1 MNMRAKFFGAIA
13 GGIVFLS
20 VASNAKAQCPTTM
33 VISQAPIGQE
43 CGANVSYEVS
53 NPNGF
58 QFIQFDLDGTPISTQ
73 QSGSIYLN
81 PGTYTFAV
89 STADANNC
97 TMYIEEEIT
106 ILPSVTVQFQN
117 NTVACNGMLGLN
129 VSVQGGSGNYTYAWE
144 PSALMNNPT
153 ASAPA
158 MNVGTSS
165 EVVSVTVT
173 DNLGCSQFAEMVVYP
188 NLPVNQTLELC
199 SGSATLSLD
208 PGSLMYNWS
217 ATDVNGDAIDMTG
230 VTGNVFDAT
239 TPGTYVVVT
248 YYMGCN
254 VTTHQFIVEECTS
267 TACPTI
273 MAVNQVPSGCG
284 ADVSFAVNNPNG
296 FQFVQFTLDGTPIST
311 QSSGSTYLNPGT
323 YVIASS
329 TADANNCTMYLEEE
343 ITVLP
348 ANGLS
353 AFISVQATPC
363 AGVCTG
369 QLMAGAN
376 GGTFPYSYNW
386 NIATTTQVVTHACMD
401 FYEVTVTDA
410 NGCTSVASVD
420 LVDAGPIINFF
431 SDTVAC
437 NGTLMLDNSTSGGS
451 GDYSFSWT
459 PASMMS
465 DPFAEFP
472 IMTVGTEI
480 TLVSVT
486 VTDNVTGCF
495 TTETVLVYPNLPI
508 QSTVSLCNN
517 STELMVNPG
526 SIAYNWSATDPDG
539 NTIDMTGV
547 SGNSFEAT
555 VPGNYVVVTYYAG
568 CNVTTHLFEVG
579 ESNLTVGFSIILGG
593 PEYAC
598 NGECINVG
606 AVGFGGTAPYSV
618 EWSDGTLGSALEA
631 CTGGEYSAV
640 LVDALGCVSDASIL
654 IPGCPGACSSS
665 FTYTQQC
672 GMFCFNGAGSPA
684 AVAYYWDFGDGNT
697 SNSAEPDMCH
707 TYPVSGT
714 FDVTLQTIDAT
725 GCVSSFSVP
734 VVYDALVVSVEDTV
748 YTCAGVCAGTATA
761 IASGGSAPFTYF
773 WSDGS
778 NQEFTSG
785 LCAGNYLVMV
795 TDTNG
800 CSVTEYVVVLEH
812 PVQELTITD
821 SSYMV
826 MNDVG
831 IGWCFIASVG
841 FDSYLWNTG
850 SATQVICTVF
860 TPDNSQQWGDILLMA
875 MDSNGC
881 YYETSIPAPVPIW
894 GEDVWPGDVDF
905 DGIANNVDLI
915 YLGYAY
921 GFTDSERP
929 MATLDWEAQPSPDW
943 NWDFFYLPQT
953 VNFKHADTDGNGT
966 VNFADTIAISQNYSL
981 THGKTENA
989 LGGGY
994 PMLRVEATPD
1004 TVGLLQAVNIT
1015 VHLADAAM
1023 PVDSLHGIAFTL
1035 TFNETLVIADDLAID
1050 FSNNTLGTVGSDV
1063 LTLQKPLFPNGEIDV
1078 AITRNTLQNFSGFG
1092 PLMTA
1097 RIVTTDN
1104 LSGVHELRI
1113 GISGVTAIT
1122 ATEAPVLFTTVADT
1136 VFVDSERVGINEQSS
1151 LDFRVY
1157 PNPSQGVFQLED
1169 LAGNVNVEV
1178 MDATGRVVEQLQNNG
1193 NGKLTVDMSHQT
1205 AGMYVMRVWNETGF
1219 AVKRIELLGH

>member
-43 CGANVSYEVS
+43 CGVNVSYEVS
-53 NPNGF
+53 NPSGL

-73 QSGSIYLN
+73 QSGSIYLD

-217 ATDVNGDAIDMTG
+217 ATDANGDAIDMTG

-273 MAVNQVPSGCG
+273 MAVTQVPSGCG

-296 FQFVQFTLDGTPIST
+296 FQFVQFALDGTPIST
-311 QSSGSTYLNPGT
+311 QSSGTIYLEPGT

-329 TADANNCTMYLEEE
+329 TADANNCTIYLEEE

-348 ANGLS
+348 VNGFS

-386 NIATTTQVVTHACMD
+386 NIATTTQVVTDACMD
-401 FYEVTVTDA
+401 FYEVTVTDD

-486 VTDNVTGCF
+486 VTDNVTSCF

-539 NTIDMTGV
+539 NTIDMSGV

-555 VPGNYVVVTYYAG
+555 APGDYVVVTYYAG
-568 CNVTTHLFEVG
+568 CNVTTHLFEVV

-618 EWSDGTLGSALEA
+618 EWSDGTLGLALEA

-672 GMFCFNGAGSPA
+672 GLFCFNGAGSPA
-684 AVAYYWDFGDGNT
+684 AVAYYWDFGDGST

-725 GCVSSFSVP
+725 GCVGSFSMA
-734 VVYDALVVSVEDTV
+734 VVYDEDGIGSLAVSVEDTV
-748 YTCAGVCAGTATA
+748 YTCAGVCEGAATA
-761 IASGGSAPFTYF
+761 IASGGSAPYSYLWSPNGNTVGAINSMCVGTYTIEV
-773 WSDGS
+773 WDS
-778 NQEFTSG
+778 
-785 LCAGNYLVMV
+785 
-795 TDTNG
+795 NG
-800 CSVTEYVVVLEH
+800 CVVSKEVVVLE
-812 PVQELTITD
+812 
-821 SSYMV
+821 SSECA
-826 MNDVG
+826 N
-831 IGWCFIASVG
+831 
-841 FDSYLWNTG
+841 
-850 SATQVICTVF
+850 
-860 TPDNSQQWGDILLMA
+860 
-875 MDSNGC
+875 
-881 YYETSIPAPVPIW
+881 
-894 GEDVWPGDVDF
+894 DVWPGDANS
-905 DGIANNVDLI
+905 DGEATNTDALWVGLAFNQTGPVRAAASNSWVGQPATDWTFNFAQNNVNL
-915 YLGYAY
+915 
-921 GFTDSERP
+921 
-929 MATLDWEAQPSPDW
+929 
-943 NWDFFYLPQT
+943 
-953 VNFKHADTDGNGT
+953 KHADCDGNGV
-966 VNFADTIAISQNYSL
+966 VNFADTIAISQNYGL
-981 THGKTENA
+981 THGKTESA

-994 PMLRVEATPD
+994 PMLWVEATPD
-1004 TVGLLQAVNIT
+1004 TVGLSQAVNIT

-1063 LTLQKPLFPNGEIDV
+1063 LTLQKPFFPNGEIDV

-1122 ATEAPVLFTTVADT
+1122 ASEIPVLFTTVADT
-1136 VFVDSERVGINEQSS
+1136 VFVDSERVGINDLTE

-1157 PNPSQGVFQLED
+1157 PNPSQGVFQLEG
-1169 LAGNVNVEV
+1169 LEGNVNVEV
-1178 MDATGRVVEQLQNNG
+1178 MDATGRVVERLENNG
-1193 NGKLTVDMSHQT
+1193 NGKLTLDINHQP